1 MEFLS
6 REEFSSYLLS
16 VAEKNGFSSL
26 LDSERIDR
34 FYTLTH
40 HMLSVNEQMNLTA
53 IREEKKCI
61 LLHYADSLVGA
72 KYFPDG
78 ATVIDVG
85 CGAGFPSLPLS
96 ICRPDLSVTAMDATA
111 KRVRYVAECATL
123 LGLSNLN
130 TLTGRAEELA
140 KSKDYRERF
149 DCATARAVA
158 ALPVLSELCLPFVK
172 VGGLFVAMKGRAA
185 EEELAA
191 SRHALSALGGAQE
204 NTVQAPLLSPDGEQF
219 DHTSL
224 LIRKTKPTPPLYPRA
239 YGKITKSP
247 L

>member
-96 ICRPDLSVTAMDATA
+96 ICRPDLSANSDIA
-111 KRVRYVAECATL
+111 KAKWNPCC
-123 LGLSNLN
+123 
-130 TLTGRAEELA
+130 TGR
-140 KSKDYRERF
+140 
-149 DCATARAVA
+149 
-158 ALPVLSELCLPFVK
+158 
-172 VGGLFVAMKGRAA
+172 
-185 EEELAA
+185 
-191 SRHALSALGGAQE
+191 
-204 NTVQAPLLSPDGEQF
+204 EQN
-219 DHTSL
+219 
-224 LIRKTKPTPPLYPRA
+224 
-239 YGKITKSP
+239 
-247 L
+247 